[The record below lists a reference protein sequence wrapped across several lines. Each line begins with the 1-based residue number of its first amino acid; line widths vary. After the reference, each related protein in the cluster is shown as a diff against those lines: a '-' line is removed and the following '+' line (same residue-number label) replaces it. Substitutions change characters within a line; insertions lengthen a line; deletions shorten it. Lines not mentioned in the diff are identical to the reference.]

1 MEESELRVG
10 GWEKEGKRRWLKR
23 FFSLI
28 LVALLGLLVIGPTLI
43 EYKTAEVG
51 QNSLYLATGIWNGP
65 FDQRFTKEFNGHFKI
80 SSLAYETT
88 DGGSGRLV
96 VMSINSLANLESQ
109 IEGIVVEKIKEKAEE
124 EGLTLV
130 GNGVVLNENN
140 DQLPH
145 NAVMYKWDA
154 RVTEAATFFE
164 PLGVGEILQV
174 KTIFWTQNNWQI
186 QDGFQTIICVAF
198 GVSQTTINQATE
210 LVENVS

>member
-23 FFSLI
+23 FLSLI

-65 FDQRFTKEFNGHFKI
+65 FDQSFTKEFNGHFKI
-80 SSLAYETT
+80 SSRTYETT
-88 DGGSGRLV
+88 DGSSGRLV
-96 VMSINSLANLESQ
+96 VISISSLANVESQ
-109 IEGIVVEKIKEKAEE
+109 IEGVVVEKIKEKAEE
-124 EGLTLV
+124 EGLSLV

-140 DQLPH
+140 DRLPP

-154 RVTEAATFFE
+154 RVTETATFFKS
-164 PLGVGEILQV
+164 LGVGEILQV
-174 KTIFWTQNNWQI
+174 KTIFWTQNNGQI
-186 QDGFQTIICVAF
+186 QDGFQTIMCIAF

-210 LVENVS
+210 LVEYVS

>member
-1 MEESELRVG
+1 MEEPELRVG

-23 FFSLI
+23 FLSLI
-28 LVALLGLLVIGPTLI
+28 LVALLGLLVVGPTLI

-186 QDGFQTIICVAF
+186 QDGFQTIICIAF